1 MVMPYTSNM
10 PLINPADV
18 NVMPQQGLYSQQMP
32 GMNTDVMQQ
41 AQMMPNQYPGSN
53 QAIMDRVAAADQAK
67 NQMDAYRMMAQ
78 GIQGMGRGM
87 QMQMPSGN
95 TAQIFRDQSRP
106 QFAGYAGSPQQ
117 QMAMAL
123 RNRG

>member
-1 MVMPYTSNM
+1 MVQPYASNM
-10 PLINPADV
+10 SLIKPSDY
-18 NVMPQQGLYSQQMP
+18 NVMPQQGLYSQPML

-41 AQMMPNQYPGSN
+41 AQMMPNQYPDSN

-67 NQMDAYRMMAQ
+67 NQMDAYRIMAQ

-87 QMQMPSGN
+87 QQQMPSGN
-95 TAQIFRDQSRP
+95 TAQIMRDQSRP
-106 QFAGYAGSPQQ
+106 QFAGYVGSPQQ